1 MQFGLWIAK
10 VVEADLHPS
19 MNPVAK
25 EIPWDHGNIEG
36 YAFKEDKRNRVN
48 IFAWMTQHQYEILTD
63 RPESAAEVDRLVV
76 EWISQIQDQTL
87 MDMVAF
93 AI

>member
-1 MQFGLWIAK
+1 MPFGPWIAK

-48 IFAWMTQHQYEILTD
+48 IFAWMSQEQFNILTG
-63 RPESAAEVDRLVV
+63 RPESAGEVGRLVS
-76 EWISQIQDQTL
+76 EWIKEIQHQTL
-87 MDMVAF
+87 MDMRET